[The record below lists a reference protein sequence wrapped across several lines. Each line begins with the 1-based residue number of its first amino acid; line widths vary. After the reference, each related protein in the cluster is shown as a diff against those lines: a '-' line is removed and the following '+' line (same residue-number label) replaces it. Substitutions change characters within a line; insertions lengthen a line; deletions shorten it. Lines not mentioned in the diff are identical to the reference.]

1 MATKQNKYTNVEL
14 DWAERKLKEW
24 MTFVDAN
31 PFHKMEDRITLKE
44 TKNGGFI
51 PVTAATI
58 EQQQK
63 NIRDTIKDYLML
75 LEVVENLRTKEEMKA
90 NNSTYGNVKESIRM
104 INSTE
109 QKDE

>member
-1 MATKQNKYTNVEL
+1 MAKQNKFTTVEL
-14 DWAERKLKEW
+14 DWAERKLAEW

-31 PFHKMEDRITLKE
+31 PFHTMTDRITLKE

-51 PVTAATI
+51 PVTSASI

-63 NIRDTIKDYLML
+63 NIRETIKDYLL
-75 LEVVENLRTKEEMKA
+75 LLAVVEDLRTKEEAKSTK
-90 NNSTYGNVKESIRM
+90 STYGNVSESIRM
-104 INSTE
+104 VNAVE